1 MSKFKSKIFG
11 DVNNP
16 TQPKIIDS
24 PKSSSKLPF
33 KPVIASQAISSPPK
47 EHGTYVSDQIYAI
60 SLVEARPKYI
70 HLELSNHDGSIN
82 GKIWATAADQSDLM
96 ERLSQSPVI
105 IINGRYDEYPKDS
118 GNISIVISSFSC
130 TDDIADAG
138 SLVQSIT
145 NQEYLDDLSS
155 ELMFYIEQM
164 TQEHQTFAIEL
175 LSCVWP
181 QFTKAPAAVGHHH
194 NYVNGLF
201 EHTIEVMRIFYH
213 LATKS
218 SKEEIFEEIMK
229 IKDIQTKAFIEDF
242 TIKQETA
249 TSRYVMSFINDDSA
263 HFEWFISNVI
273 KRTAK
278 EPMNINLS
286 LGLLSTL
293 FHDVAKIIEYGYP
306 NDDKAAMYELFL
318 SMDIPASKSYSL
330 NVDSVGSTYGHL
342 VLGSNMIAKHQ
353 SETEYPL
360 PYTDILDIQHIILS
374 HHGKLEWGAVT
385 TPRTVTALL
394 VHIADYIDAKFATEK

>member
-16 TQPKIIDS
+16 NQPKVIDS
-24 PKSSSKLPF
+24 HKSSRKLPF
-33 KPVIASQAISSPPK
+33 KPVIASQAITSPPK

-82 GKIWATAADQSDLM
+82 GKIWATATEQPDLVK
-96 ERLSQSPVI
+96 RLSQSPVI

-118 GNISIVISSFSC
+118 GNISIVIQSFSC
-130 TDDIADAG
+130 TDTITDDG
-138 SLVQSIT
+138 LLVKSIT
-145 NQEYLDDLSS
+145 NQKYLDNLSS

-164 TQEHQTFAIEL
+164 APEHQTFAIEL
-175 LSCVWP
+175 LSRVWS
-181 QFTKAPAAVGHHH
+181 QFTKAPAAVSHHH
-194 NYVNGLF
+194 NYINGLF
-201 EHTIEVMRIFYH
+201 EHTIEVMRTFYH

-229 IKDIQTKAFIEDF
+229 IKEIQTKTFIEDF

-249 TSRYVMSFINDDSA
+249 TSKYVMSFINDDSA
-263 HFEWFISNVI
+263 HYEWFISNLI
-273 KRTAK
+273 KLTAK
-278 EPMNINLS
+278 ESMNISVS

-306 NDDKAAMYELFL
+306 NDDKSSMYDLFL
-318 SMDIPASKSYSL
+318 SMSFPESKSYAI
-330 NVDSVGSTYGHL
+330 NVDPIGSTYGHL
-342 VLGSNMIAKHQ
+342 VLGSNLIAKHQ
-353 SETEYPL
+353 SETDHPL
-360 PYTDILDIQHIILS
+360 AYSDILDIQHIILS

-385 TPRTVTALL
+385 TPHTATALL
-394 VHIADYIDAKFATEK
+394 VHIADYIDAKFSTEK